1 MSGISRH
8 PADFF
13 QTADFSSVVFNTFL
27 VCNCLEGIQSTL
39 FQANCATLAGQQKL
53 RNSLERWGIGC
64 PRRLHTKKVLKKH
77 TTEICCLE
85 KDS

>member
-39 FQANCATLAGQQKL
+39 FQANCATLAGQQPHGRPTGWEK
-53 RNSLERWGIGC
+53 
-64 PRRLHTKKVLKKH
+64 T
-77 TTEICCLE
+77 
-85 KDS
+85 KDSAHIYRYIATWEIGFENG